1 MTTLANRIGRLEA
14 VMAVRP
20 DGEIL
25 TPTQQDELWARLATV
40 REAMGEDLIPAIER
54 VQVAI
59 GTSAYAD
66 ALKTWTQRELLLYEV
81 VIGGTRDCDDHFFT
95 RAFTDEERTRL
106 AVISAGWGDIW
117 AS

>member
-14 VMAVRP
+14 VMTVQP

-25 TPTQQDELWARLATV
+25 TPIQQDELRARIATV
-40 REAMGEDLIPAIER
+40 GEALGEDLIPAIVR
-54 VQVAI
+54 AQAAH
-59 GTSAYAD
+59 GTQAHAE
-66 ALKTWTQRELLLYEV
+66 ALKTWTARELLLYEV

-95 RAFTDEERTRL
+95 RAFTDEERARL